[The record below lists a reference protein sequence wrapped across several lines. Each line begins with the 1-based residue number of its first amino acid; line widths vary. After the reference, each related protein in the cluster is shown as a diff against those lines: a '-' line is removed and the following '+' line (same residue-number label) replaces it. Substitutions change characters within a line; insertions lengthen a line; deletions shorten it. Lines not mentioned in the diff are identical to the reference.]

1 MSAVVRTGAAAPC
14 IPAPRAGGL
23 RRASRAV
30 TTLLAT
36 FAAAGCASG
45 GVGTALPEAAGYDVI
60 IENGRIVDGTGAAWY
75 YGDIAIR
82 GDRIERIAPR
92 GALRSTAARQRVD
105 ANGQVVAP
113 GFVDIQSHSRG
124 NFVGGG
130 DGRVVSKVTQG
141 VTTEI
146 MGEGTTNAI
155 VNARMLGRDSSA
167 APIGPFAGPRGFDAW
182 LTAMEENGASVNV
195 GSFLGGDNVRMY
207 AKGMAQGA
215 PTPVELDSMRKV
227 VRWAMEGGAFGI
239 ATALIY
245 PPANFA
251 STEELIEAAKAMA
264 PYGGLYIT
272 HMRSEADQY
281 LEAIDEAIRIGRE
294 GGVPVEI
301 YHLKAA
307 GVRNWHKAPLA
318 IAKIDSARAAGLDV
332 QANMY
337 PYVAGGTGL
346 TACFP
351 PWAAADGKLFDN
363 LADPAMRA
371 RIRAEIEKQTEDW
384 ENLCTLSTPE
394 NVLILGLE
402 QDANKQW
409 IGKRLSE
416 IATAQN
422 RDWIETAF
430 DLVLSER
437 QRVGTI
443 YFMMDEANV
452 RLQLQQP
459 WMKFGTDAGGPDP
472 ATAQG
477 LTHPRAYGTFTR
489 ILGKY
494 VRDEGV
500 IPLEDAIRKMTSAVT
515 TRLNIQDRGVLREGL
530 YADIV
535 VFDPATVADVAT
547 FEQPH
552 QVSRGVRH
560 VFVNGVAV
568 LRDGA
573 HTGAKPGRALRGPGY
588 R

>member
-1 MSAVVRTGAAAPC
+1 V
-14 IPAPRAGGL
+14 GGL
-23 RRASRAV
+23 
-30 TTLLAT
+30 LLALVT
-36 FAAAGCASG
+36 GGCA
-45 GVGTALPEAAGYDVI
+45 TAGARTDAASDAPFDLV

-75 YGDIAIR
+75 YGDVAVRGARIA
-82 GDRIERIAPR
+82 RIAPR
-92 GALRSTAARQRVD
+92 GTLRDAPARERVD
-105 ANGQVVAP
+105 ANGLVVAP

-124 NFVGGG
+124 SFLGEG

-146 MGEGTTNAI
+146 MGEGSTNAI
-155 VNARMLGRDSSA
+155 VNATMLAGDTSA
-167 APIGPFAGPRGFDAW
+167 RARLQLEQFAGPRGFDNW
-182 LTAMEENGASVNV
+182 LRAMEEHGAAVNV
-195 GSFLGGDNVRMY
+195 GSFLGGNNVREY

-215 PTPVELDSMRKV
+215 PTPAELDSMRKV

-251 STEELIEAAKAMA
+251 TTEELIEAARAMA

-363 LADPAMRA
+363 LADPAMRQ
-371 RIRAEIEKQTEDW
+371 RIRAEIENQTEDW
-384 ENLCTLSTPE
+384 ENLCALTTPE
-394 NVLILGLE
+394 NVLILGLNRDE
-402 QDANKQW
+402 NRQF
-409 IGKRLSE
+409 IGSRLSE
-416 IATAQN
+416 IAAAQD

-430 DLVLSER
+430 ELVLSER

-443 YFMMDEANV
+443 YFMMDEANI

-459 WMKFGTDAGGPDP
+459 WIKFGTDAGGPDP
-472 ATAQG
+472 ATARG

-489 ILGKY
+489 ILGRY
-494 VRDEGV
+494 VREQQV
-500 IPLEDAIRKMTSAVT
+500 IPLEDAVRKMTSAVT

-530 YADIV
+530 FADIV
-535 VFDPATVADVAT
+535 VFDPATIRDVAT
-547 FEQPH
+547 FEEPH
-552 QVSRGVRH
+552 QVSVGVRD
-560 VFVNGVAV
+560 VFVNGVGV
-568 LRDGA
+568 LSNGV
-573 HTGAKPGRALRGPGY
+573 HTGATPGRALRGAGY
-588 R
+588 RP